1 MARMHEENARQDNM
15 LRLEVTKRLHGMTMD
30 TNNMLVA
37 IDPFNNQ
44 LKYENNEGT
53 TDDEG
58 RHMQQQGMEAKAHTQ
73 QCHVRLGG

>member
-1 MARMHEENARQDNM
+1 MHEENARQDNM
-15 LRLEVTKRLHGMTMD
+15 LCLEVAKWFHGMTMD

-58 RHMQQQGMEAKAHTQ
+58 RHMQRQETEAKAHTQ